1 MLLSLPS
8 HQPFYKTRELLFGN
22 DGIEKRRKI
31 WQEDRLRVWRSIQ
44 ISDILLRVALF

>member
-31 WQEDRLRVWRSIQ
+31 WQDRLRVWRSIQ
-44 ISDILLRVALF
+44 ISYILLRVALF